1 MLTQSS
7 MIKYFKKFM
16 NKREYFSNPK
26 NLINLFLGVIAI
38 VIITSACEQD
48 PSSLG
53 SNLLPDNIKYTYD
66 TTLSFIGNV
75 YEEEPYS
82 TYNLTNYSLGILND
96 EYFGLFK
103 AEYASQFLTSKYYTK
118 DSTVSTFNVDS
129 LTLFIAVESI
139 YGFHDGGVKF
149 NVYELNKEIEDEY
162 DSDVDLSSFYLPENL
177 ISTGSGFSGDSLIVI
192 RLSSEFASKLIPT
205 DPEDTTYKNVTNFLS
220 VYNGI
225 AIIPEL
231 VSSNGEIAK
240 INFASENTEMLMYY
254 NDTSE
259 FSYSLGKTTIKKF
272 ASYSNDY
279 SGSIAEQYLTND
291 TTINDE
297 LIFLQGISGLSSNIN
312 FTNIDSWL
320 DTDSA
325 YSVIG
330 AELYIPVFKDDNFE
344 TLYPPAK
351 LYMRYEY
358 EEGSYSFISD
368 YYDFLNGRGVFDGN
382 YDEENGYYRFLIP
395 RHLMQILNHDI
406 DGYELDL
413 SIVNKSVFPHR
424 VILQSGENIKFN
436 VTYTKH

>member
-1 MLTQSS
+1 MT
-7 MIKYFKKFM
+7 KYFKKFM
-16 NKREYFSNPK
+16 NKKEYYSNPK
-26 NLINLFLGVIAI
+26 NLTNLFLGLVTM
-38 VIITSACEQD
+38 VIITISSACEQD

-53 SNLLPDNIKYTYD
+53 SNLLPDNIDYHYD

-82 TYNLTNYSLGILND
+82 TYNLTNYSIGVLD
-96 EYFGLFK
+96 DAYFGLFK
-103 AEYASQFLTSKYYTK
+103 ASYAGQFLPTTYYTK
-118 DSTVSTFNVDS
+118 DSTVTTFEVDS
-129 LTLFIAVESI
+129 LTMFIAVDSI
-139 YGFHDGGVKF
+139 YGFHDGGLKF

-162 DSDVDLSSFYLPENL
+162 DSDVDLSTYYSAENL
-177 ISTGSGFSGDSLIVI
+177 ISTGSGFSGDTLIVI
-192 RLSSEFASKLIPT
+192 RLSSDFASKLIPT

-220 VYNGI
+220 AYNGI

-231 VSSNGEIAK
+231 VSSNGEVVK
-240 INFASENTEMLMYY
+240 IDFSSEDTEMLMYY
-254 NDTSE
+254 NDSSE

-272 ASYSNDY
+272 ASYTNDFTG
-279 SGSIAEQYLTND
+279 SGAEEYITND

-297 LIFLQGISGLSSNIN
+297 LIFLQGISGLSSTIS
-312 FTNIDSWL
+312 FTNIDTWL
-320 DTDSA
+320 VDDSA

-330 AELYIPVFKDDNFE
+330 AELYIPVYKDEDFE

-395 RHLMQILNHDI
+395 RHLMQILNREI
-406 DGYELDL
+406 DGYTIDL
-413 SIVNKSVFPHR
+413 SVVNKSIFPHR
-424 VILQSGENIKFN
+424 VILQSGENIKIK